1 MTMKEV
7 IKNREIKEIL
17 HFTTNRGI
25 TGILDSG
32 VVKPRRQLAKD
43 KRLEYIVKLNCPD
56 RSRDAEWHDHVS
68 MSITKVNQVLFRIS
82 KDKWHSG
89 MVGWWCILS
98 FSANILTHPGVVF
111 CTTNNAY
118 SGVVVRGTGAAALES
133 LFADEVVEYES
144 GTVARRRRSAPANE
158 PTCKQAEVL
167 YPGELSLDYLKYIY
181 VNKSDDASAVESLF
195 AVYPKIKRVKCI
207 EKTELF

>member
-7 IKNREIKEIL
+7 IKKRGIKEIL

-43 KRLEYIVKLNCPD
+43 KRLEYIVKFNCPD

-68 MSITKVNQVLFRIS
+68 MSITKVNHVLFQIS

-118 SGVVVRGTGAAALES
+118 SGVVVRGTGVSALER